1 MASMLKY
8 VQNAN
13 HPATHL
19 HGVNHEALYFG
30 RADVDGMPFVGPPIP
45 FNQEAEYEELTDV
58 DFNSDVR
65 IFDIGDDEQ
74 RAAFRTVV
82 EAAANG
88 WYKIH
93 VMQHKFSNR
102 KDGST
107 TVLVYCVWSAPVM
120 RLNQQRAAARG
131 LMPGSVSGM

>member
-1 MASMLKY
+1 MASLLKY
-8 VQNAN
+8 VQNVD
-13 HPATHL
+13 HPACKL
-19 HGVNHEALYFG
+19 QGLNNEALHFG
-30 RADVDGMPFVGPPIP
+30 RADIDGMPFVGPPIP

-65 IFDIGDDEQ
+65 IFDIGNPEE
-74 RAAFRTVV
+74 RAAFRTVI

-93 VMQHKFSNR
+93 VMQHEFSER
-102 KDGST
+102 PDKT
-107 TVLVYCVWSAPVM
+107 KTVLVYCVWSAPVM

-131 LMPGSVSGM
+131 LMPGAGM